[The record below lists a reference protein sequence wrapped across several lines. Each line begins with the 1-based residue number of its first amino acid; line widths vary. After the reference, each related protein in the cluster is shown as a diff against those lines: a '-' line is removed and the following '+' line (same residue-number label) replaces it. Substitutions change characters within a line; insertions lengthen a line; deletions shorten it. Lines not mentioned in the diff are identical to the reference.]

1 MCNLYSITTN
11 QAAIAALFRIVNRY
25 AGNLL
30 PLPGVFPDY
39 QAPIVLNGAD
49 GTRTRGG
56 AMGHAVGRP
65 RAQYL
70 LIYSPPSSKIE
81 WLIALH
87 GDSQPVAAVREVVE
101 QRMVLR

>member
-70 LIYSPPSSKIE
+70 LIYSPGRIVCV
-81 WLIALH
+81 
-87 GDSQPVAAVREVVE
+87 VAASLK
-101 QRMVLR
+101 QDRMAYRPAR

>member
-11 QAAIAALFRIVNRY
+11 QAAIAAMFRIVNRY

-30 PLPGVFPDY
+30 PLLGVFPDY

-70 LIYSPPSSKIE
+70 LIYSPGRIVC
-81 WLIALH
+81 A
-87 GDSQPVAAVREVVE
+87 VAASLK
-101 QRMVLR
+101 QDRMAYRPAR